1 MIPALAGKNALDSLM
16 CWSWKKASAPENRRQ
31 NTILNGSTLFGEERR
46 RGRRARMAEDTL
58 RVPRVQLGSQGF
70 EVSKLGF
77 GCTGFTGINNS
88 APVSEELALS
98 VIKHAF
104 DRGITFFDTSDICGP
119 HTNEVLVGKALRQLP
134 RDQVQLATKF
144 GMVRIEPAQ
153 VIVNGTPEYARC
165 CCEAS
170 LKRLGV
176 DYIDLYYQHRIDTSV
191 PIEDTMEELKKLVN
205 EGKIKYIGLSEAST
219 ETIRRAHA
227 VHPITAVQME
237 WNLWTREIEEEIV
250 PLCRELEIGIV
261 TYSPLGRGFFAGK
274 AMVESLPA
282 NSFLQ
287 SLPRCHGD
295 NLEKNKI
302 LYDKVQY
309 LAGKHGCT
317 LHNFLLRGL
326 FIKVIMWYLSLG
338 QLRLKILMLMLVP

>member
-1 MIPALAGKNALDSLM
+1 MIST
-16 CWSWKKASAPENRRQ
+16 SAPF
-31 NTILNGSTLFGEERR
+31 TEERR
-46 RGRRARMAEDTL
+46 RGTRARMAEDTL
-58 RVPRVQLGSQGF
+58 QVPRVQLGFQLVIEF
-70 EVSKLGF
+70 V
-77 GCTGFTGINNS
+77 
-88 APVSEELALS
+88 ALS
-98 VIKHAF
+98 PSLDLGVQGLLESTIVLPCLGIKF
-104 DRGITFFDTSDICGP
+104 S
-119 HTNEVLVGKALRQLP
+119 
-134 RDQVQLATKF
+134 KF
-144 GMVRIEPAQ
+144 GMVRIEPNQ
-153 VIVNGTPEYARC
+153 VIVNGTPEYARS

-170 LKRLGV
+170 LKRLAV

-205 EGKIKYIGLSEAST
+205 EGKIKYIGLSEAGAG
-219 ETIRRAHA
+219 TIRRAYA
-227 VHPITAVQME
+227 VHPITVVQME

-287 SLPRCHGD
+287 SLPRCQGE

-309 LAGKHGCT
+309 LAEKHGCIPAQLALAWIVHQGDHVVPVPGVCPHLPFLSSSSKEIDQGHCT
-317 LHNFLLRGL
+317 LMNVVVVQHSELCLC
-326 FIKVIMWYLSLG
+326 I
-338 QLRLKILMLMLVP
+338 